1 MIYIKIDIIKKIM
14 EVNRLNQAQLAKSIG
29 VDPAVITRIIRGDR
43 ETVGTTVV
51 CGLLK
56 YTGLD
61 FDDIFFIYTG
71 DDFIQ
76 DKIKSKLKSRRI
88 KISANAPEM
97 PQDESLGIGIG
108 NNTSEEKRA

>member
-14 EVNRLNQAQLAKSIG
+14 EVNGLNQAQLAKSIG
-29 VDPAVITRIIRGDR
+29 VDPAVITRIIKGDR
-43 ETVGTTVV
+43 KTVGTRVV
-51 CGLLK
+51 SGLLK

-71 DDFIQ
+71 DDIQ

-97 PQDESLGIGIG
+97 PQDESLGVGIG
-108 NNTSEEKRA
+108 NNTSEEKRP

>member
-1 MIYIKIDIIKKIM
+1 MIYIKRDVLKKIM
-14 EVNRLNQAQLAKSIG
+14 EVNGLKQAQLAKSIG
-29 VDPAVITRIIRGDR
+29 VDPAVITRIIKGDR
-43 ETVGTTVV
+43 KTVGTKVV

-71 DDFIQ
+71 DDIQ

>member
-1 MIYIKIDIIKKIM
+1 MIYIKRDVLKKIM
-14 EVNRLNQAQLAKSIG
+14 EVNGLNQAQLAKSIG
-29 VDPAVITRIIRGDR
+29 VDPAVITRIIKGDR
-43 ETVGTTVV
+43 ETVGTKVI

-97 PQDESLGIGIG
+97 PQDESLDSKKG
-108 NNTSEEKRA
+108 NPSTQ